1 MTKFEKRLCIFALI
15 FVFIYLGAAALTIH
29 TKLNKEDR
37 VERIESTHITPG
49 EGQLLLAEL
58 FLPMAILLTL
68 TVSFMIVRKQ
78 RAKKLLQ
85 LDDSIEEIEEPT
97 ASSQGEN

>member
-1 MTKFEKRLCIFALI
+1 MTKFEKKLCIFALI

-29 TKLNKEDR
+29 TRIIKEDS

-68 TVSFMIVRKQ
+68 TVCFMIVRKQ

-85 LDDSIEEIEEPT
+85 LDDSVEEFEEPP
-97 ASSQGEN
+97 APVQDED